1 MANIGSRSD
10 RLFRGKETGST
21 LRAADDPPFSR
32 TLLSKAKFLLGARRA
47 IQFPADQGVEVAIAG
62 RSNAGKSSAL
72 NAITGQRAL
81 ARTSKTPGRTREI
94 NFFSLDDAR
103 RLVDLPGYGYAKAPE
118 AVRREWAHT
127 VERYLE
133 GRRSLRG
140 LLLVMDVRHP
150 FTDFDERLIAWCDTL
165 SLPLHILLT
174 KSDKL
179 GKNRQRASLLGARQ
193 HLAGCG
199 DRVTVQ
205 LFSAPKRLGV
215 EDVHACL
222 SSWLGEPV
230 EPPSAV

>member
-1 MANIGSRSD
+1 V
-10 RLFRGKETGST
+10 FRGEGTGSP
-21 LRAADDPPFSR
+21 LRSANGPVPIE
-32 TLLSKAKFLLGARRA
+32 TLLSTAKFLLGARRA
-47 IQFPADQGVEVAIAG
+47 VQIPADEGTEVAIAG

-72 NAITGQRAL
+72 NAITGRRGL

-94 NFFSLDDAR
+94 NFFSLDGER

-118 AVRREWAHT
+118 AVRRQWADT

-150 FTDFDERLIAWCDTL
+150 FTEFDERLIAWCEAL

-179 GKNRQRASLLGARQ
+179 GKSRQSASLLAARQ
-193 HLAGCG
+193 HLAGYG
-199 DRVTVQ
+199 DRVSVQ
-205 LFSAPKRLGV
+205 LFSAPKRWGV
-215 EDVHACL
+215 DEVHACL
-222 SSWLGEPV
+222 ASWLGEPV
-230 EPPSAV
+230 

>member
-1 MANIGSRSD
+1 VSTPRPGSHPVAM
-10 RLFRGKETGST
+10 K
-21 LRAADDPPFSR
+21 
-32 TLLSKAKFLLGARRA
+32 TLLSKAKFLVGARRA
-47 IQFPADQGVEVAIAG
+47 VQFAEDEGMEVAIAG

-72 NAITGQRAL
+72 NAITGQRGL

-94 NFFSLDDAR
+94 NFFSLDSTR
-103 RLVDLPGYGYAKAPE
+103 RVVDLPGYGYARAPE
-118 AVRREWAHT
+118 AIRREWGHT

-140 LLLVMDVRHP
+140 LVLVMDVRHP
-150 FTDFDERLIAWCDTL
+150 FTDFDERLIAWCDSL

-179 GKNRQRASLLGARQ
+179 GKNRQRASLLEARQ
-193 HLAGCG
+193 HLAGYG

-215 EDVHACL
+215 EEVYACL
-222 SSWLGEPV
+222 ASWLGAP
-230 EPPSAV
+230 A